1 MRNKYLVSYDIRD
14 EKRLSRVFNKM
25 KGYGE
30 PIQYSVFIC
39 DLSLKEKV
47 LMVTAMKEI
56 INNLEDS
63 IIIIEIGSS
72 DRKIND
78 IIEVIGKPPEIPE
91 RKSIII

>member
-1 MRNKYLVSYDIRD
+1 LRDKYLVAYDIRE

-47 LMVTAMKEI
+47 LMISALKEI
-56 INNLEDS
+56 INNREDS
-63 IIIIEIGSS
+63 VIIIKIGSS
-72 DRKIND
+72 DKIIND
-78 IIEVIGKPPEIPE
+78 LIELIGKPPEIPE